1 MITRRLGQ
9 IKHTGYNDL
18 QEKFNDMLLRNGLC
32 LEFITKMGL
41 EDDFMTHMRQ
51 VVEYEKDTRYKEA
64 ATNFLKLYDQN

>member
-1 MITRRLGQ
+1 
-9 IKHTGYNDL
+9 
-18 QEKFNDMLLRNGLC
+18 MLLRNGLC